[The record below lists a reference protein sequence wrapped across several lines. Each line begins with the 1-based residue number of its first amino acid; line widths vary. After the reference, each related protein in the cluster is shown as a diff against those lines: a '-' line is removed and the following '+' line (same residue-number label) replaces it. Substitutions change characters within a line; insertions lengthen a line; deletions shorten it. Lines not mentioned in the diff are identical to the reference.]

1 MRGFLFG
8 RWKLGEGVVLLRFLR
23 GWFSART
30 KRTEILYIFFGIH
43 TANVVKLADRIEQ
56 RVSLSAA

>member
-1 MRGFLFG
+1 M
-8 RWKLGEGVVLLRFLR
+8 VVLLRFLWC
-23 GWFSART
+23 WFRART

-43 TANVVKLADRIEQ
+43 TSNVVKLADRIEQ

>member
-1 MRGFLFG
+1 M
-8 RWKLGEGVVLLRFLR
+8 LGEGVVLLRFLW
-23 GWFSART
+23 GWFRART

-43 TANVVKLADRIEQ
+43 TANVVKLADMIEQ